1 MSSPISGAGTTTAE
15 HIWSGASPA
24 MSPTQKMSDL
34 FDQIDSSGSGSISQ
48 SQFTQAFQTMN
59 PPASFQSAGVSSVW
73 AQLDPNGSGSVSRQD
88 FTNGMTV
95 LMQQLR
101 GHHLGRAASA
111 PDLTRDI
118 NQLDSLG
125 GGATGLSGAG
135 SVINV
140 QV

>member
-1 MSSPISGAGTTTAE
+1 MNSPISGAGTTSAE
-15 HIWSGASPA
+15 QIWSGASPA

-34 FDQIDSSGSGSISQ
+34 FGQIDSSGSGSISQ

-73 AQLDPNGSGSVSRQD
+73 ANLDPNGSGSVSRQD
-88 FTNGMTV
+88 FTNGMTA

-111 PDLTRDI
+111 PDLTQEI
-118 NQLDSLG
+118 SQLDSLG
-125 GGATGLSGAG
+125 SGAG
-135 SVINV
+135 LVINV
-140 QV
+140 KA